1 MSNARELSDVVSTNP
16 STDLNVDDGTLVVDE
31 STNRVGIGTTTP
43 GEKLEIVGNLKI
55 SDGATISTNTTSAA
69 ITLAANG
76 DISTKNIIVPDGGTV
91 GSATTTNA
99 LTIASNGD
107 VTGIADINAVDFNA
121 TSDMTLKENIRP
133 LDSVID
139 LIDEI
144 KTYKFNWKESKG
156 GKESIGVLAQEL
168 LHILPTAVG
177 KNNSNEKEHMTVNYN
192 HLTSVLIKA
201 VQELSEQVRELK
213 TKVNADNSN

>member
-1 MSNARELSDVVSTNP
+1 MSNARELSDVVSAAP
-16 STDLNVDDGTLVVDE
+16 SSDINVDDGTLVVDE

-43 GEKLEIVGNLKI
+43 GEKLEIVGNIKI
-55 SDGATISTNTTSAA
+55 SDGASISTNTTSAA

-76 DISTKNIIVPDGGTV
+76 DISTKNIIVPDGGNV
-91 GSATTTNA
+91 GSGPATNA
-99 LTIASNGD
+99 LTIATNGD

-144 KTYKFNWKESKG
+144 KTYKFNWKENKG

-213 TKVNADNSN
+213 TKVNANNSN